1 MLTALFIP
9 MINRSKK
16 KSVDHT
22 SGSGNVDNDG
32 FTINAIQGPW
42 IKIK

>member
-16 KSVDHT
+16 KNVDHT
-22 SGSGNVDNDG
+22 SGNGNVDNDG